1 MIELED
7 VQFRW
12 HPSGPVVLDIARLS
26 VEAGERIF
34 LQGPSGSGKT
44 TLLNL
49 LGGIVLPQ
57 RGRIGILDQELA
69 AMSAGERDHF
79 RAGYMGI
86 IFQVFNLVPYLSLV
100 DNVSLP
106 CLFSHR
112 RRERARSRA
121 GSVRQAAEDLLAAL
135 GIPPSQFSGAMA
147 SELSTGQQQRV
158 AVARA
163 LIGDPEIIITDEPT
177 SALDQENA
185 ETFLNLLFRELAA
198 RKATLL
204 FVSHDQRLASR
215 FDSRLTMAELQR
227 KPVSAP

>member
-12 HPSGPVVLDIARLS
+12 HPSGPVILDIPRLS
-26 VEAGERIF
+26 VGAGERIF

-57 RGRIGILDQELA
+57 RGLIGILDRDLA

-106 CLFSHR
+106 CLFSR
-112 RRERARSRA
+112 RRQDRAHSRT
-121 GSVRQAAEDLLAAL
+121 GSVRQAAEELLAAL
-135 GIPPSQFSGAMA
+135 GIPENQFSGATA

-163 LIGDPEIIITDEPT
+163 LIGDPEIIIADEPT

-185 ETFLNLLFRELAA
+185 ETFLDLLFRQLAT
-198 RKATLL
+198 RNATLL

-215 FDSRLTMAELQR
+215 FDRLLTMAELQHQ
-227 KPVSAP
+227 PVSAP